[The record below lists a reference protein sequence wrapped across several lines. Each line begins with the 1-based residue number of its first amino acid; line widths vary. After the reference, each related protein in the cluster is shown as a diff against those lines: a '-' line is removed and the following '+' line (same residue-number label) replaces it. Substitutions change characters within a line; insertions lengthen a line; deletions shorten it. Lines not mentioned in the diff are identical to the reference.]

1 MLVILWVLP
10 VGIKAKPV
18 SEYDYGTFSRPSMK
32 AILWL
37 VLGLLGIY
45 LTHVLVVRIDE

>member
-10 VGIKAKPV
+10 VGIKVKPI

-32 AILWL
+32 AVIWL
-37 VLGLLGIY
+37 VLGL
-45 LTHVLVVRIDE
+45 VVI